1 MSGTAGKQLGFVFY
15 DTETTGTS
23 TAFDQI
29 LQFAAIRTDSDFEEL
44 ERFEI
49 RCRLMPHIVPAPGAM
64 QVTKITAAQL
74 DDALSPSHYEM
85 VRRIREKLLA
95 WSPACFIGYNSL
107 AFDEQ
112 LLRQALYQTLH
123 DPYLTSRG
131 GNARADLMRAV
142 QVSALI
148 APGAITLPLNDKGLP
163 HFKLDRLAPAN
174 GFNHANAH
182 DAMDDTLATC
192 HLARLLALR
201 APQLWAATIA
211 GGTKAAALERMTRVP
226 IFCAFE
232 SYYAKPFGFALTAL
246 GSARSNGA
254 NLYAYDLAVCPK
266 ELQGLSDSAL
276 SQRLSETPRPLR
288 IIRANADPILMAF
301 KNAHGLTSA
310 AEIPAQ
316 ELEGRAASISANASF
331 RRRLISL
338 YEALLPARQPSAFVE
353 EQIYDGFISNPDQ
366 KILDA
371 FHESPWERRA
381 ELLEQLS
388 DPRLRQLGKRL
399 LFFERPD
406 LLEDSGRAAQAR
418 KMAERLLDPAED
430 VPWLTLPRALDELNG
445 LLATAND
452 EDASHLIEHRRWI
465 ERRLAEAKKMA
476 KPSP

>member
-1 MSGTAGKQLGFVFY
+1 
-15 DTETTGTS
+15 
-23 TAFDQI
+23 
-29 LQFAAIRTDSDFEEL
+29 
-44 ERFEI
+44 
-49 RCRLMPHIVPAPGAM
+49 
-64 QVTKITAAQL
+64 
-74 DDALSPSHYEM
+74 
-85 VRRIREKLLA
+85 
-95 WSPACFIGYNSL
+95 
-107 AFDEQ
+107 
-112 LLRQALYQTLH
+112 
-123 DPYLTSRG
+123 
-131 GNARADLMRAV
+131 
-142 QVSALI
+142 
-148 APGAITLPLNDKGLP
+148 
-163 HFKLDRLAPAN
+163 
-174 GFNHANAH
+174 
-182 DAMDDTLATC
+182 
-192 HLARLLALR
+192 
-201 APQLWAATIA
+201 
-211 GGTKAAALERMTRVP
+211 MTRVP

-316 ELEGRAASISANASF
+316 ELEGRAASISADASF

-406 LLEDSGRAAQAR
+406 LLEGSGRAAQAR

-430 VPWLTLPRALDELNG
+430 VPWLTLPRAIEELNG